1 MLTQHTFP
9 KTHRLLNA
17 NAFSPVFDAPS
28 FKVHHRNF
36 LILAKF
42 NDFGHPRLGLIV
54 PKKVMRKAVQR
65 NQCKRVVRE
74 SFRNKQH
81 NLPAID
87 AIVLARR
94 GSEQL
99 VKENIREILDGLWD
113 RAAKAAK
120 KGQ

>member
-1 MLTQHTFP
+1 MIAQLTFP
-9 KTHRLLNA
+9 KSHRLLNA

-28 FKVHHRNF
+28 FKIHHSNF

-42 NDFGHPRLGLIV
+42 NGLTHPRLGLVV
-54 PKKVMRKAVQR
+54 PKKIMRKAVQR

-81 NLPAID
+81 HLPAID

-120 KGQ
+120 KAK